1 MADLH
6 KIKIFSNFFK
16 KVDVKRRILIFC
28 GESIMLMV
36 VVDSGAKWE
45 TMVKRSEMPMFM
57 GEFQHSIDEKGRII
71 IPAKFR
77 ELLGT
82 SFVVTRGLDHC
93 LFVYPMEEWSLLEQK
108 LKSLPLM
115 KADARAFSRFFFSGA
130 TEVEWDKQGRVNLPG
145 NLRQYAK
152 LEKECVIIGVSNR
165 VEIWSKETWSEY
177 YDTSEQSFN
186 EIAEKLVDFDFDL

>member
-1 MADLH
+1 
-6 KIKIFSNFFK
+6 
-16 KVDVKRRILIFC
+16 
-28 GESIMLMV
+28 
-36 VVDSGAKWE
+36 
-45 TMVKRSEMPMFM
+45 MFM

-165 VEIWSKETWSEY
+165 VEIWSKEKWSEY

>member
-1 MADLH
+1 
-6 KIKIFSNFFK
+6 
-16 KVDVKRRILIFC
+16 
-28 GESIMLMV
+28 MLMV
-36 VVDSGAKWE
+36 VVDSGTKWE
-45 TMVKRSEMPMFM
+45 TMVKRSETSMFM